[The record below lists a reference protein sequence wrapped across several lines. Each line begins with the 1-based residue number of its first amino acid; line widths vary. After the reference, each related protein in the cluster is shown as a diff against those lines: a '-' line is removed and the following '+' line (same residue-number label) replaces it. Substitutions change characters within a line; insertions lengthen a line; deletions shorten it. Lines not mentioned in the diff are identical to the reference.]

1 MTRNSPP
8 PPSPDAPPP
17 AITNNEVT
25 LSRFAPPSPST
36 LALPERSGGMN
47 LFRDGAKKRLS
58 ADLPSTGFSPAKK
71 KGGRCCQGAAIS
83 PCDIDALT
91 ADKSNDNSKD
101 RVYSPS
107 PAYKA
112 SCTTTQQPRRKDIKI
127 VLDSSYFFF
136 LQPLTSDKDRFCR
149 GHPQVYSTADIV
161 TFDTNYQVVLLQRHS
176 CKSEEVGSDGQCS
189 G

>member
-8 PPSPDAPPP
+8 PPSHDAPPP
-17 AITNNEVT
+17 AVTNNAVA

-36 LALPERSGGMN
+36 PASPERSGGTN

-71 KGGRCCQGAAIS
+71 KGDRHRRGAAIS
-83 PCDIDALT
+83 PRDIDAL
-91 ADKSNDNSKD
+91 AAEEFDDD
-101 RVYSPS
+101 FEDGEYSPS

-136 LQPLTSDKDRFCR
+136 LRPLTFDKDRFCR
-149 GHPQVYSTADIV
+149 GHLQV
-161 TFDTNYQVVLLQRHS
+161 
-176 CKSEEVGSDGQCS
+176 
-189 G
+189 

>member
-8 PPSPDAPPP
+8 LLSPDAPPP
-17 AITNNEVT
+17 AVTNNGVA
-25 LSRFAPPSPST
+25 LSRFTPPSPLT
-36 LALPERSGGMN
+36 LALPEHSNGTN
-47 LFRDGAKKRLS
+47 LFWDGAKKRLS

-71 KGGRCCQGAAIS
+71 KGGRRCQGAAIS

-91 ADKSNDNSKD
+91 ADESNDNSKD

-136 LQPLTSDKDRFCR
+136 LWPLTFEKDRFCR
-149 GHPQVYSTADIV
+149 GHLQV
-161 TFDTNYQVVLLQRHS
+161 
-176 CKSEEVGSDGQCS
+176 
-189 G
+189 